1 MRGGSDGRRL
11 ERILPVLGLLAVC
24 VAATWFDGARLRGQ
38 HRPATERNLRLAA
51 DLGLTDLCLFADA
64 PWLRHLAVADVLS
77 SVQDGPGAFDYSRG
91 GALVGPRDTV
101 TGTHGTVAEPTAV
114 PR

>member
-1 MRGGSDGRRL
+1 MRSSSDRR
-11 ERILPVLGLLAVC
+11 RSARVLPVLGLLAVC
-24 VAATWFDGARLRGQ
+24 VAATWFDGARLRRQ
-38 HRPATERNLRLAA
+38 ARPATARNLRLAA
-51 DLGLTDLCLFADA
+51 DLGLTDLCVFADA

-91 GALVGPRDTV
+91 GALVGPRDILTE
-101 TGTHGTVAEPTAV
+101 THGSVAEPTAL